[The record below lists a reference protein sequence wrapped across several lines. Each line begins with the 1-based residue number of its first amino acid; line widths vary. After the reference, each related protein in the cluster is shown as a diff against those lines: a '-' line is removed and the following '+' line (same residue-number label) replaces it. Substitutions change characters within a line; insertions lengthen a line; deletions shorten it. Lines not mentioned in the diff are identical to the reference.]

1 MYNIVKEILNNC
13 NMKKPIILS
22 AIVIMTLISS
32 CSRYI
37 APQFT
42 SIEKIMLVKPDM
54 SVNQVSATLGIEP
67 YNILHLNED
76 GDIILIYNYR
86 LKNRIMK
93 VSTTNRDEF
102 NRKTRNEDS
111 QTAGNIWYDKEPK
124 QLYVLFDDNKVQSF
138 ISDAG
143 KSDSEYLLIT
153 NNNIVLASEGEI
165 NSYDDQSDGIPMIFQ
180 LKRSEVTIKEKK
192 GLFNKKDSN

>member
-1 MYNIVKEILNNC
+1 
-13 NMKKPIILS
+13 MKKPIILS

-124 QLYVLFDDNKVQSF
+124 QLYVLFDNNKVQSF

>member
-42 SIEKIMLVKPDM
+42 SIEKILLVKPDM

>member
-124 QLYVLFDDNKVQSF
+124 QLYVLFDNNKVQSF